1 MSRHMEWS
9 EERSPQWQYLLSK
22 DRDTKRKRAV
32 LEEPDG
38 RRRTKAE
45 KRKIKKTLKNGR
57 VVTVLWSSDP
67 ETTPDKNKEQTREE
81 KDGTRS

>member
-45 KRKIKKTLKNGR
+45 KRKFKKTLKNGKT
-57 VVTVLWSSDP
+57 VTVFWSSESESP
-67 ETTPDKNKEQTREE
+67 KSVTRLEQREE
-81 KDGTRS
+81 EK

>member
-9 EERSPQWQYLLSK
+9 EERSPQWQYLLRR
-22 DRDTKRKRAV
+22 DRDTKRTGRK

-45 KRKIKKTLKNGR
+45 KRKFKKTLKNGKT
-57 VVTVLWSSDP
+57 VTVFWSSESESP
-67 ETTPDKNKEQTREE
+67 KSVTRLEQREE
-81 KDGTRS
+81 EK